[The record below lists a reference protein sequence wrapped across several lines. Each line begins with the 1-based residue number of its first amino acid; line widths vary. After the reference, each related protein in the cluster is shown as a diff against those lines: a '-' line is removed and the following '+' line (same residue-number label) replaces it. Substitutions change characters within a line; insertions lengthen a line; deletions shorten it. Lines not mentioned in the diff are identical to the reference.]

1 MPTCVPI
8 KDLRD
13 TAAFDQLVETSPS
26 PVTVTKNGYDL
37 FVCVRSADY
46 ERLEQ
51 ADARARLLERIVVA
65 EQERSEGLST
75 DAYEATTALREKY
88 GL

>member
-26 PVTVTKNGYDL
+26 PVTVTKNGY
-37 FVCVRSADY
+37 VCVRSADY

>member
-26 PVTVTKNGYDL
+26 PVTVTKNGYDR

-46 ERLEQ
+46 ERLKQ

-65 EQERSEGLST
+65 ERERSEGLST
-75 DAYEATTALREKY
+75 DAYEATATLREKY